1 MSNPRRIGESLG
13 ALRQAIAPQTMLAA
27 VQSAWSAT
35 AGEAIAA
42 EAEPVSERDGVV
54 TVACRSATWA
64 QELDLI
70 GPQLLERLRQ
80 RPEAGRLRE
89 RARGAAIHRRRGPPR
104 RALIQSRSLFHFSA

>member
-1 MSNPRRIGESLG
+1 MSSPRQIGESLG
-13 ALRQAIAPQTMLAA
+13 ALRQAIAPQTLLAA

-35 AGEAIAA
+35 AGEAITA

-70 GPQLLERLRQ
+70 GPQLLERLQQ
-80 RPEAGRLRE
+80 RPELAACETELEGLRFTADG
-89 RARGAAIHRRRGPPR
+89 ARHGEP
-104 RALIQSRSLFHFSA
+104 